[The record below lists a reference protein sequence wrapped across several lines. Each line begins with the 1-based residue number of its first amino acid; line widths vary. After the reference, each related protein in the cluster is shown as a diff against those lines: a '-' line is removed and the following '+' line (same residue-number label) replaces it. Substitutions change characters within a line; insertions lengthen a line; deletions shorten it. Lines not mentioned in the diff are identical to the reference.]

1 MFFPFHDENPTRHF
15 PLLTIVL
22 IGANIFVF
30 FWEFS
35 YPGKIAS
42 LFNSYGLVPSHF
54 IEAPIQTYPNVF
66 SAMFMHAG
74 LMHLAGNMLFL
85 WIFGNNIEDEL
96 GKIRFI
102 TFYLLCGVIAALGHV
117 FMDTGSE
124 IPMVGASGA
133 ISGVLGAYLML
144 FPKAKVKTLVF
155 LGILIT
161 IVRIPAAFLL
171 IFWLGIQIY
180 SNMASGNVGGSVAWM
195 VHIGGF
201 AAGMILILPFKAS
214 LKPSR
219 PRPRVL

>member
-15 PLLTIVL
+15 PLLTIAL

-35 YPGKIAS
+35 YPGHIAS
-42 LFNSYGLVPSHF
+42 LFTNYGLVPSHF
-54 IEAPIQTYPNVF
+54 VEAPIQTYPNVF
-66 SAMFMHAG
+66 SAMFLHAG
-74 LMHLAGNMLFL
+74 FMHLAGNMLFL
-85 WIFGNNIEDEL
+85 WIFGNNIEDVL

-102 TFYLLCGVIAALGHV
+102 TFYLICGMIAAMCHV

-180 SNMASGNVGGSVAWM
+180 SNLAMGSEGGGVAWM
-195 VHIGGF
+195 AHIGGF
-201 AAGMILILPFKAS
+201 IGGMILIIPFKAS

-219 PRPRVL
+219 PRAF